1 MLPAFPTPDVATEI
15 VPPSPIVNVGVET
28 LTCPAFPVPEVVLR
42 LLPGGPPLDLA
53 AAEHA
58 VALPT
63 GI

>member
-1 MLPAFPTPDVATEI
+1 VPDERSAAALGIRAAT
-15 VPPSPIVNVGVET
+15 
-28 LTCPAFPVPEVVLR
+28 PVPEMMLR